1 VFSSRLPARIE
12 PNAVS
17 LAVASA
23 RASGARLL
31 DLTDTNPT
39 AVGLAYPDG
48 LLAGLADSRGAA
60 YRPDPLGLPDAR
72 EAVCRHIG
80 EGATA
85 DRVVLTASTSEAYA
99 MLFKLLC
106 DPGDEVLV
114 PKPGYPLF
122 DLLTGL
128 EAIRAMSYRLDR
140 HGGWNIDRRS
150 VESVLTPRSRAIVIV
165 SPNNPTGSTLHDAD
179 REWLVALAA
188 EHHMAIIADEVFAGY
203 LFRKRLPW
211 SSLASESRTL
221 VFTLGGLSKSAGLP
235 QVKLGW
241 IQVSGPEARVPEAM
255 ARLEIIADTYLSVST
270 PVQVGAARLIEAGL
284 AIREQIF
291 SRITRNLDALRQRVA
306 ASPQLT
312 LLEPE
317 GGWSAVVRVPAV
329 VPEDAL
335 VLRLLR
341 EEGVLVHPGYFFD
354 FDEEAFLVLSL
365 LPEASV
371 FDRGI
376 SAIARVVAQLA
387 RDEVPHE

>member
-23 RASGARLL
+23 RASGAHLL

-39 AVGLAYPDG
+39 GVGLAYPDD
-48 LLAGLADSRGAA
+48 LLAALADPRGAS
-60 YRPDPLGLPDAR
+60 YHPDPLGLPEAR
-72 EAVCRHIG
+72 EAVCRHLG
-80 EGATA
+80 GSATA
-85 DRVVLTASTSEAYA
+85 DRLVLTASTSEAYA

-122 DLLTGL
+122 DLLSGL
-128 EAIRAMSYRLDR
+128 EAIRATSYRLDR
-140 HGGWNIDRRS
+140 HGGWNIDRGS
-150 VESVLTPRSRAIVIV
+150 VESALTPRSRAIVIV

-188 EHHMAIIADEVFAGY
+188 DHRLAIIADEVFAGY

-211 SSLASESRTL
+211 TSLASESRAL

-241 IQVSGPEARVPEAM
+241 IQVSGPDARVPEAI

-270 PVQVGAARLIEAGL
+270 PVQVGAARLIEAGR
-284 AIREQIF
+284 AIREQILA
-291 SRITRNLDALRQRVA
+291 RITRNLDALRQVVA
-306 ASPQLT
+306 ASPLLT
-312 LLEPE
+312 LVEPE

-341 EEGVLVHPGYFFD
+341 EEGVVVHPGYFFD

-365 LPEASV
+365 LPAPTV
-371 FDRGI
+371 FDRGVA
-376 SAIARVVAQLA
+376 AIARLVGQMAHA
-387 RDEVPHE
+387 EIRHE